1 MEKMTLNQIR
11 TVGLAAL
18 TQSLG
23 QVGMVRFL
31 QQYANGT
38 GDYTKKRNQ
47 QIKNKT
53 IDEILIEKQKR

>member
-23 QVGMVRFL
+23 PVGMVRFL
-31 QQYANGT
+31 QQYENGT
-38 GDYTKKRNQ
+38 GDYTKERSQ
-47 QIKNKT
+47 QIKKKS
-53 IDEILIEKQKR
+53 IDEILMERQKR